1 MPQQSQQET
10 LEVDLIRS
18 LFEALGPVIIMSA
31 GFIAAGGLIVWET
44 RDPILALLLV
54 AGTIV
59 SLVRLV
65 VMIVSRPEALSAN
78 LLIDRARFLQRR
90 FTYSY
95 FGFASLLGMFGYRA
109 LQLPFPKIHMLT
121 ICMLVGYAA
130 GVAAN
135 ACLRPRIAIPS
146 MLVAVVPALTAA
158 LAQPDLVYWT
168 TSMLAS
174 AFLSGGVRSVRARHA
189 RAARSISRR
198 LAFSTLARQ
207 DGLTALPNRLALR
220 EWFCERVTDAE
231 NPGTIA
237 VHFLDLNGFK
247 PVNDCFGHP
256 MGDALLVAVSRRIV
270 GLIRPTD
277 TAARLGGD
285 EFAVLQCD
293 IASADEAALMAKRL
307 VAAIAQPYRIDHQT
321 IEISTSL
328 GYVIAE
334 HGAEDLECLLSLAD
348 EALYASKRA
357 GKGVTRWDPGLIDME
372 RAAA

>member
-1 MPQQSQQET
+1 MQNSQQDA
-10 LEVDLIRS
+10 LEVELIRS
-18 LFEALGPVIIMSA
+18 LFEAVSPVIIMSV
-31 GFIAAGGLIVWET
+31 GFVAAGGLMAWET

-54 AGTIV
+54 AGAVTSI
-59 SLVRLV
+59 VRLII
-65 VMIVSRPEALSAN
+65 MTSDRPEALRGE
-78 LLIDRARFLQRR
+78 LTIERARFLQRR

-95 FGFASLLGMFGYRA
+95 FGFASVLGMFGCQA
-109 LQLPFPKIHMLT
+109 LQLPFPKVHMLM
-121 ICMLVGYAA
+121 ICMVVGYAA

-135 ACLRPRIAIPS
+135 IFLRPRIALPS

-158 LAQPDLVYWT
+158 LAQPDVVYWA

-174 AFLSGGVRSVRARHA
+174 AFLAGGINSVRARYA
-189 RAARSISRR
+189 RAAKSISRR

-220 EWFCERVTDAE
+220 EWFAERVTDAAK
-231 NPGTIA
+231 PGMIA

-247 PVNDCFGHP
+247 PVNDRFGHP
-256 MGDALLVAVSRRIV
+256 TGDALLVAVSERIV
-270 GLIRPTD
+270 RTIRPVD

-293 IASADEAALMAKRL
+293 IANADEAALMAKRL
-307 VAAIAQPYRIDHQT
+307 VSAIGAPYRIDQHT
-321 IEISTSL
+321 IEISTAV
-328 GYVIAE
+328 GYIVAE

-348 EALYASKRA
+348 EALYASKRT
-357 GKGVTRWDPGLIDME
+357 GKGVTRWDPGLVDPE